1 MSMSDQ
7 DDVHI
12 SLPPTIFAGLVLS
25 AFLGGGGLYGVFGPQ
40 LDKAAIAQCIDNSD
54 VAIDVAAQHG
64 REIQILRELILERTE
79 DRYTRDDARDDWE
92 EQRRRDAT
100 QDRRLD
106 FHDIQIEEERK

>member
-1 MSMSDQ
+1 MSEK

-40 LDKAAIAQCIDNSD
+40 LDKAAVTQCIDNSD
-54 VAIDVAAQHG
+54 TAIDVAAQHG
-64 REIQILRELILERTE
+64 REIQVLRELILERTE
-79 DRYTRDDARDDWE
+79 GAYTRAEAREDWK
-92 EQRRRDAT
+92 QQDRRDST

-106 FHDIQIEEERK
+106 FHDTQIEADRKK